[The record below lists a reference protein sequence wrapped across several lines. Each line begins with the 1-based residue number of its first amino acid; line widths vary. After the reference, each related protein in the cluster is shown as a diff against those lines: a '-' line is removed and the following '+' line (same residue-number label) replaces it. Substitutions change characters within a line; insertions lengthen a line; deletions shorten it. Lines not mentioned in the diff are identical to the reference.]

1 MTFLYDIVNLEFIV
15 IVSFVAVSA
24 YLRLE
29 PLKVVLLLM
38 HIIVIFLL
46 NDVMFTPSYFG
57 DQWGYLNATRI
68 IRNSFTTLSFQEI
81 SGFNM
86 VIHDSKITG
95 FNNEVGL
102 SGLVFAMLP
111 IPFINSFQSLCMI
124 NYIFFLLLFVFIK
137 KKLRSD
143 NSVDYFFLL
152 FPSLLLYSSLALRET
167 LILVIMFF
175 SVYFVVIKEQKVL
188 GLIIGF
194 PLLILK
200 FQNYFMILL
209 SVMFYIILKRRNKV
223 INIAFVLA
231 ILMGMFYPEK
241 VPIIGPYYSKIE
253 TIRLALLAENM
264 IKVTGK
270 FYDWEAAKSMIEPLG
285 SGISLVYLVAK
296 NFLYML
302 FKPFPWECRN
312 VFQIVQSVENI
323 GIVILIIMF
332 NSKKIMSHRVKQKI
346 LFLNL
351 MLFVSISVYGLVV
364 FNFGTAVRY
373 KFPFIMIYILFYL
386 LLLSYDKL
394 IKNKNLYSLS
404 LP

>member
-1 MTFLYDIVNLEFIV
+1 
-15 IVSFVAVSA
+15 
-24 YLRLE
+24 
-29 PLKVVLLLM
+29 M

-81 SGFNM
+81 TGFNM
-86 VIHDSKITG
+86 VIHDNKITG

-102 SGLVFAMLP
+102 SGLIFALLP

>member
-81 SGFNM
+81 TGFNM
-86 VIHDSKITG
+86 VIHDNKITG

-102 SGLVFAMLP
+102 SGLIFALLP

>member
-29 PLKVVLLLM
+29 PLKVALLFL

-68 IRNSFTTLSFQEI
+68 IRNSFNTLSFQEI

-86 VIHDSKITG
+86 EIHDIKITG
-95 FNNEVGL
+95 FNNELGL
-102 SGLVFAMLP
+102 SGLIFALLP

-302 FKPFPWECRN
+302 LKPFPWECRN

>member
-102 SGLVFAMLP
+102 SGLIFALLP

>member
-1 MTFLYDIVNLEFIV
+1 V

-29 PLKVVLLLM
+29 PLKVALLFL

-68 IRNSFTTLSFQEI
+68 IRNSFNTLSFQEI

-86 VIHDSKITG
+86 EIHDIKITG
-95 FNNEVGL
+95 FNNELGL
-102 SGLVFAMLP
+102 SGLIFALLP

-124 NYIFFLLLFVFIK
+124 NYIFFLLLFIFIK
-137 KKLRSD
+137 KKLSSD

-152 FPSLLLYSSLALRET
+152 FPSVLLYSSLALRET
-167 LILVIMFF
+167 LIMVIMFF
-175 SVYFVVIKEQKVL
+175 SVYFIVIKEQKVL
-188 GLIIGF
+188 GLIIGL

-209 SVMFYIILKRRNKV
+209 SVMVYIILRHRNKA
-223 INIAFVLA
+223 INIAFLLA
-231 ILMGMFYPEK
+231 ILFGIFFPEK
-241 VPIIGPYYSKIE
+241 IPIIGPYYSKFE
-253 TIRLALLAENM
+253 RIRLALMAENM

-270 FYDWEAAKSMIEPLG
+270 FYDWEAAMSMIEPLG
-285 SGISLVYLVAK
+285 SGISLVYLVVK
-296 NFLYML
+296 NFVYML
-302 FKPFPWECRN
+302 FKPLPWECRN

-323 GIVILIIMF
+323 VIVIMIIMF
-332 NSKKIMSHRVKQKI
+332 NSKKIISQQVQQKI
-346 LFLNL
+346 LFLNI
-351 MLFVSISVYGLVV
+351 MLFVSMAINGLVV
-364 FNFGTAVRY
+364 FNFGTAARY
-373 KFPFIMIYILFYL
+373 KFTFIMIYIVFYL

-394 IKNKNLYSLS
+394 TKNKYLYSLS

>member
-29 PLKVVLLLM
+29 PLKVALLFL

-68 IRNSFTTLSFQEI
+68 IRNSFNTLSFQEI

-86 VIHDSKITG
+86 EIHDIKITG
-95 FNNEVGL
+95 FNNELGL
-102 SGLVFAMLP
+102 SGLIFALLP

>member
-29 PLKVVLLLM
+29 PLKVALLFL

-68 IRNSFTTLSFQEI
+68 IRNSFNTLSFQEI

-86 VIHDSKITG
+86 EIHDIKITG
-95 FNNEVGL
+95 FNNELGL
-102 SGLVFAMLP
+102 SGLIFALLP

-124 NYIFFLLLFVFIK
+124 NYIFFLLLFIFIK
-137 KKLRSD
+137 KKLSSD

-152 FPSLLLYSSLALRET
+152 FPSVLLYSSLALRET
-167 LILVIMFF
+167 LIMVIMFF
-175 SVYFVVIKEQKVL
+175 SVYFIVIKEQKVL
-188 GLIIGF
+188 GLIIGL

-209 SVMFYIILKRRNKV
+209 SVMVYIILRHRNKA
-223 INIAFVLA
+223 INIAFLLA
-231 ILMGMFYPEK
+231 ILFGIFFPEK
-241 VPIIGPYYSKIE
+241 IPIIGPYYSKFE
-253 TIRLALLAENM
+253 RIRLALMAENM

-270 FYDWEAAKSMIEPLG
+270 FYDWEAAMSMIEPLG
-285 SGISLVYLVAK
+285 SGISLVYLVVK
-296 NFLYML
+296 NFVYML
-302 FKPFPWECRN
+302 FKPLPWECRN

-323 GIVILIIMF
+323 VIVIMIIMF
-332 NSKKIMSHRVKQKI
+332 NSKKIISQQVQQKI
-346 LFLNL
+346 LFLNI
-351 MLFVSISVYGLVV
+351 MLFVSMSIYGLVV
-364 FNFGTAVRY
+364 FNFGTAARY
-373 KFPFIMIYILFYL
+373 KFTFIMIYIVFYL

-394 IKNKNLYSLS
+394 TKNKYLYSLS

>member
-1 MTFLYDIVNLEFIV
+1 
-15 IVSFVAVSA
+15 
-24 YLRLE
+24 
-29 PLKVVLLLM
+29 
-38 HIIVIFLL
+38 
-46 NDVMFTPSYFG
+46 
-57 DQWGYLNATRI
+57 
-68 IRNSFTTLSFQEI
+68 
-81 SGFNM
+81 
-86 VIHDSKITG
+86 
-95 FNNEVGL
+95 
-102 SGLVFAMLP
+102 
-111 IPFINSFQSLCMI
+111 
-124 NYIFFLLLFVFIK
+124 
-137 KKLRSD
+137 
-143 NSVDYFFLL
+143 
-152 FPSLLLYSSLALRET
+152 
-167 LILVIMFF
+167 
-175 SVYFVVIKEQKVL
+175 
-188 GLIIGF
+188 
-194 PLLILK
+194 
-200 FQNYFMILL
+200 
-209 SVMFYIILKRRNKV
+209 V

>member
-1 MTFLYDIVNLEFIV
+1 V

-29 PLKVVLLLM
+29 PLKVALLFL

-68 IRNSFTTLSFQEI
+68 IRNSFNTLSFQEI

-86 VIHDSKITG
+86 EIHDIKITG
-95 FNNEVGL
+95 FNNELGL
-102 SGLVFAMLP
+102 SGLIFALLP

>member
-1 MTFLYDIVNLEFIV
+1 MTFVYDIVNLEFIV

-29 PLKVVLLLM
+29 PLKVALLFL

-81 SGFNM
+81 TGFNM
-86 VIHDSKITG
+86 VIHDNKITG

-102 SGLVFAMLP
+102 SGLIFALLL

-152 FPSLLLYSSLALRET
+152 FPSVLLYSSLALRET
-167 LILVIMFF
+167 LIMVIMFF

>member
-29 PLKVVLLLM
+29 PLKVALLFL

-81 SGFNM
+81 TGFNM
-86 VIHDSKITG
+86 VIHDNKITG

-102 SGLVFAMLP
+102 SGLIFALLP

>member
-81 SGFNM
+81 TGFNM
-86 VIHDSKITG
+86 VIHDNKITG

-102 SGLVFAMLP
+102 SGLIFALLP

-241 VPIIGPYYSKIE
+241 VPIIGPYYSKFE